1 MAFRF
6 MGMRP
11 FSSKVFVQGIPA
23 EWDEHEVNARFSI
36 AGPLN
41 RVHFVKS
48 AQGLR
53 TGKVVIE
60 YTNKDSADNAISR
73 FDNKA
78 VDGLI
83 CAVKPFYTKQDE
95 KPRKNESMLA
105 RRVYLM
111 NLQYETTNAE
121 IESLV
126 SEFAA
131 VDQVVIPRDKTGL
144 TRGYAFVYLEKEG
157 DV

>member
-1 MAFRF
+1 M
-6 MGMRP
+6 
-11 FSSKVFVQGIPA
+11 QGIPP

-60 YTNKDSADNAISR
+60 YTNKDSADKAITR

-83 CAVKPFYTKQDE
+83 CHVKPFFTKQDE

-111 NLQYETTNAE
+111 NL
-121 IESLV
+121 
-126 SEFAA
+126 
-131 VDQVVIPRDKTGL
+131 
-144 TRGYAFVYLEKEG
+144 
-157 DV
+157 

>member
-1 MAFRF
+1 MNALLMASRPKSMFTAPIFSGASSLIKPPMAFTF

-60 YTNKDSADNAISR
+60 YAN
-73 FDNKA
+73 
-78 VDGLI
+78 
-83 CAVKPFYTKQDE
+83 
-95 KPRKNESMLA
+95 
-105 RRVYLM
+105 
-111 NLQYETTNAE
+111 
-121 IESLV
+121 
-126 SEFAA
+126 
-131 VDQVVIPRDKTGL
+131 
-144 TRGYAFVYLEKEG
+144 
-157 DV
+157 

>member
-1 MAFRF
+1 MWTASRPRNLIAAPIFSNASSLIRPSMPMPMAFTF

-11 FSSKVFVQGIPA
+11 FSSRVFVQGIPA
-23 EWDEHEVNARFSI
+23 DWDEHEVNARFSI

-48 AQGLR
+48 AQGLK

-60 YTNKDSADNAISR
+60 YGNKESVDKAINR

-83 CAVKPFYTKQDE
+83 CLVKPFFTK
-95 KPRKNESMLA
+95 
-105 RRVYLM
+105 
-111 NLQYETTNAE
+111 
-121 IESLV
+121 
-126 SEFAA
+126 
-131 VDQVVIPRDKTGL
+131 
-144 TRGYAFVYLEKEG
+144 
-157 DV
+157 